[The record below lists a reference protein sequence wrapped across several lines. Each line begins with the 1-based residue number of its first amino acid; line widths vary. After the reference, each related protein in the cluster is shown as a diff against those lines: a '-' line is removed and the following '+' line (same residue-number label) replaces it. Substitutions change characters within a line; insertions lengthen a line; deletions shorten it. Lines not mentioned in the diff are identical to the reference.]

1 MQRLLRTV
9 ECISSSVAPLEH
21 ASFCLVRQLLLC
33 TDSKYLYFVRERL
46 PGAHVAK
53 IRKAIKAVKRRGD
66 IKKRKFNESIDLQFV
81 LKRHNWRNE
90 EPVRGTIRLKHA
102 PNIVKFGM
110 KKAGAVCIKVGWMD
124 LTVEQ
129 ILDNIVT
136 VLNFIIELLPK
147 RWGNIR
153 SIISKSTM
161 GPAHHIY

>member
-1 MQRLLRTV
+1 MSSRFAAALVKVVSHCLYKQLIAIYIHFCSENVDV
-9 ECISSSVAPLEH
+9 E
-21 ASFCLVRQLLLC
+21 
-33 TDSKYLYFVRERL
+33 
-46 PGAHVAK
+46 K

-153 SIISKSTM
+153 SIISKSTL
-161 GPAHHIY
+161 GPAHRIY